1 MILQTDKASLLGGAI
16 DHLKQLEE
24 KVKVLEEQAT
34 RKTTE
39 STILLKNSHAISNA
53 SSADHETLPK
63 VEATL
68 QGKTLLLRIHCE
80 KRKGVLVMILSE
92 IEKMSLTVVNTSV
105 VPFEG
110 SSLHITATAQAC

>member
-1 MILQTDKASLLGGAI
+1 MQTDKASLLGGAV
-16 DHLKQLEE
+16 DYLKQLEE

-39 STILLKNSHAISNA
+39 STILLKNSHAISNIA
-53 SSADHETLPK
+53 SSADDNETLPK

-92 IEKMSLTVVNTSV
+92 IEKVSLTVVNTSV